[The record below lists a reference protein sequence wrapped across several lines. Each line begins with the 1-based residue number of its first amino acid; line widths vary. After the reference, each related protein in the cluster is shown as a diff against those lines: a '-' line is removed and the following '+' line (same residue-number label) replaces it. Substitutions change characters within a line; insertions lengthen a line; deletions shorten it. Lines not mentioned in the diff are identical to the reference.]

1 VLEERASLSAGNWG
15 TNSMSLYSGV
25 GTETTTFLQ
34 LKIVPSIVVTWVLV
48 AFCDIVL
55 TGDFRS
61 TVPGFMAAWRP
72 LEKDWVPIK
81 FVKYLK
87 ILTKEQEH
95 PEIKT

>member
-1 VLEERASLSAGNWG
+1 MLEERDSLSAGNGG
-15 TNSMSLYSGV
+15 TNSISLYNGV
-25 GTETTTFLQ
+25 GTETITFLQ
-34 LKIVPSIVVTWVLV
+34 LKTVPSIVITCVLV

-81 FVKYLK
+81 FNKYFK
-87 ILTKEQEH
+87 V
-95 PEIKT
+95 